1 MGNLDNVDL
10 RARALEEQDILIY
23 YWYNWFDEQLFT
35 EKINSESNISYS
47 NFAKDVLTQNLDIIP
62 NMSMNNLVYL
72 LSSSEDS
79 INKIVV
85 EEIMRRFHL
94 GEHIFSGE
102 NAEMDCFGVRRDL
115 WNQVFSKLGR
125 ENVEELKTFINSSLD
140 NLKQSNPRVYELADK
155 IPTYI
160 GIDSFL
166 HFYEQGIFTPEKIEL
181 LEKMSNE
188 NPNIFKTINFGIFEE
203 QIFEM
208 GEEFVSR
215 IAKFPN
221 FSAKFIKLS
230 RNNPEL
236 FEVIK
241 KGFIELEQT
250 ESLQEALDIEYKT
263 LGYVTRKA
271 FEIKGELD
279 FETITNCA
287 LRKEEFNTTIS
298 MDYMENYNEEFDKK
312 CDEQYAK
319 QKISLA
325 DKKNILLTKYFG
337 MNNSNAQK
345 FFMRYIKNIE
355 QIEVTEPELI
365 NYINEIVNVLAIEDE
380 TDLDKV
386 YYSMEKRFTPL
397 DKIHFEYGLRESYT
411 QTFSETLKETDEK
424 IKNLNE
430 VQYIEFEGKKIK
442 QVKLNG
448 EFNLLVHS
456 TDSGFK
462 GDKSV
467 EESFRALTAPE
478 DPSSHLASS
487 CFINQD
493 FLGHVPARGNG
504 VLAGFANVDT
514 KDLSLVGPTD
524 INTHIRNYNYQSA
537 NGMYMSASNLP
548 YNSRKVY
555 NEVPIERK
563 KPDYLLIF
571 DDSTEDIISNTY
583 KSAIEFDIPVIF
595 MDKREIEKQQLQNL
609 DLMINEFKENG
620 DLAVLEKLISTYET
634 NVAGWLLNRVP
645 SETDDS
651 LTNSINNERF
661 REDFEQRESGIYD
674 IIGEYIVQNQEKE
687 DFTDKL
693 AVMSEIMQRE
703 MDKYD
708 LINIEKT
715 PISKTKMKFNAERIK
730 EKIDLLL
737 SPQKENI
744 SNENAEIDINL
755 ATIAQDAI
763 EHNGIGLS
771 DLKELK
777 TIKLKS
783 VQKEEEQ
790 VTYE

>member
-1 MGNLDNVDL
+1 MGNFDNVEL
-10 RARALEEQDILIY
+10 RERVLEEQDILIY
-23 YWYNWFDEQLFT
+23 YWYNWFAEQLFT
-35 EKINSESNISYS
+35 EKIDSESNVSYF
-47 NFAKDVLTQNLDIIP
+47 NFAKDVLTKNLDIIP

-79 INKIVV
+79 INKIAV
-85 EEIMRRFHL
+85 EEIMRRFRL

-102 NAEMDCFGVRRDL
+102 NAEMDCFGVRLEL
-115 WNQVFSKLGR
+115 WNQAFSKLGK
-125 ENVEELKTFINSSLD
+125 ENIEELKQSIHSSLE
-140 NLKQSNPRVYELADK
+140 NLKQVSPRVYEICDK
-155 IPTYI
+155 IPTYT
-160 GIDSFL
+160 GIDSL
-166 HFYEQGIFTPEKIEL
+166 VHFYEQGIFTPEKIEL
-181 LEKMSNE
+181 LDKISDE
-188 NPNIFKTINFGIFEE
+188 NPNIFKTINFGIFED
-203 QIFEM
+203 QIFDM

-236 FEVIK
+236 FKVIK

-250 ESLQEALDIEYKT
+250 GSIQEALDIEYEI
-263 LGYVTRKA
+263 LRYVTRKA
-271 FEIKGELD
+271 FEMKGELD
-279 FETITNCA
+279 FETIANCA
-287 LRKEEFNTTIS
+287 LRKQEFNGTIS

-319 QKISLA
+319 EKISLA
-325 DKKNILLTKYFG
+325 DKKNILFTKYFG

-355 QIEVTEPELI
+355 QIEVTQPELI
-365 NYINEIVNVLAIEDE
+365 NYIDEIVKVLAIEDE
-380 TDLDKV
+380 NDLDKV

-397 DKIHFEYGLRESYT
+397 DKNHFEHKLRESYT
-411 QTFSETLKETDEK
+411 QTFSEVLKETDKK
-424 IKNLNE
+424 IRNSTE
-430 VQYIEFEGKKIK
+430 IQYVEFEGKKIK

-467 EESFRALTAPE
+467 EESSRALTAPE

-493 FLGHVPARGNG
+493 FFGHVPARGNG
-504 VLAGFANVDT
+504 VLAVFANVDT

-537 NGMYMSASNLP
+537 NVMYMSASNLP

-595 MDKREIEKQQLQNL
+595 MDKRDIEKQQLQNL
-609 DLMINEFKENG
+609 DFMINEFKENG

-645 SETDDS
+645 SEADDS

-661 REDFEQRESGIYD
+661 REDFEQRESSIYD
-674 IIGEYIVQNQEKE
+674 IIGEYILQNRGKE
-687 DFTDKL
+687 DFADKL
-693 AVMSEIMQRE
+693 AVMSEIMQKE
-703 MDKYD
+703 IDKYD
-708 LINIEKT
+708 LINIEKI
-715 PISKTKMKFNAERIK
+715 PISKTKLKFNVERIK

-737 SPQKENI
+737 SPQKANI
-744 SNENAEIDINL
+744 LNENVEIDINL
-755 ATIAQDAI
+755 DTIAQDAI
-763 EHNGIGLS
+763 EHNGIGLN

-777 TIKLKS
+777 NIKLKS
-783 VQKEEEQ
+783 IKKEEEE
-790 VTYE
+790 TIYE